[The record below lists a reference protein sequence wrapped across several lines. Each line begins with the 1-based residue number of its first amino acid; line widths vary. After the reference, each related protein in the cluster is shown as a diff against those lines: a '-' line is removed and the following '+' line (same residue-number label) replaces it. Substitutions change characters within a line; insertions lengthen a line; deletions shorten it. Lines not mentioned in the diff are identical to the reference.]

1 MKTNNYKKYV
11 DILIKQYG
19 IEYIKKLC
27 ANFIEEHTIILHEV
41 NNTLEPLDDGL
52 SAVIDTIARGEYE
65 RAIIMATSVDIMK
78 VMQTTKVT
86 KITICLHERAS
97 K

>member
-11 DILIKQYG
+11 DILIEQYG

-41 NNTLEPLDDGL
+41 NNTLEPLDDDL
-52 SAVIDTIARGEYE
+52 NAVIDTIARVNMTG
-65 RAIIMATSVDIMK
+65 AIIMATSADIMK
-78 VMQTTKVT
+78 VMQTTKAT
-86 KITICLHERAS
+86 KITI
-97 K
+97 